1 MGMRMSPKYE
11 WDIISFMRQIEVPLS
26 LKIKTLRGNEY
37 FNDLPEALLK
47 EIAARTQLREYQRG
61 DVFFWEGDPCHG
73 LRILEQGSAKIYRLS
88 PQGRQYIV
96 RVLQEGDT
104 FAEVPAFDGGMNP
117 VNVEALEACRV
128 WVIDAEFLRR
138 LVLAHP
144 QFAQKILVNFGKMLR
159 GMVHQVSE
167 MAFYQV
173 THRLARLISELPQND
188 SQGRPAAHWTQEQ
201 LAARL
206 GTVREVV
213 ARSLKELERSG
224 AIRIEDH
231 RIHIADPSALEQWTH
246 PQ

>member
-1 MGMRMSPKYE
+1 MK
-11 WDIISFMRQIEVPLS
+11 QIEPSTL
-26 LKIKTLRGNEY
+26 LKIKALRGNEY
-37 FNDLPEALLK
+37 FNDLSEDLLK
-47 EIAARTQLREYQRG
+47 EIAARMKLSFYQRG
-61 DVFFWEGDPCHG
+61 DVFLWEGDPCLG
-73 LRILEQGSAKIYRLS
+73 LHIMEQGSAKIYRLS

-138 LVLAHP
+138 QVLEYP
-144 QFAQKILVNFGKMLR
+144 QFAQKILANFGKMLR

-188 SQGRPAAHWTQEQ
+188 SQGRPVPRWTQEQ

-213 ARSLKELERSG
+213 ARSLRELERSG
-224 AIRIEDH
+224 AICIEDH
-231 RIHIADPSALEQWTH
+231 RIHIADLSALEQWTH
-246 PQ
+246 P